1 MKPATADTET
11 AAVRAAKSARDA
23 AEVALLQSVVTWSAA
38 HRVEHEV
45 VTEATFGE
53 SGVLLGGV
61 GCPLVSEFDVY
72 DLAATLGMSSEGG
85 CSYVARTLE
94 LRYRLPKAWEQVVA
108 LRVPVWKAFKVADAT
123 MGLCWE
129 AARYVDT
136 MLAPV
141 LHSCSF
147 AQIERTVAVAID
159 QHDPEEAERR
169 RVRAADGRRF
179 DVHLGNRGGGT
190 DGTVEVSGT
199 LDTADALDLEQ
210 AVRQGAKTLGDLGC
224 EEPLDVRRS
233 MAVGEMARNQLA
245 LDLSGDGDDSVDTQ
259 GGRGVTIYA
268 HTSAGQ
274 AHADVDNPG
283 AGTVLVSQL
292 LEWCTKPGVFV
303 KIVPVIDLNTDHTT
317 PAYVPTPTQV
327 RQVRLRDQTC
337 VFSYCTK
344 PAERCD
350 LDHRVPFD
358 KAHPDQGGPTASSNL
373 TSLCRRHHRAKT
385 FSTWSYDSPS
395 PGAYEWTSPTG
406 ARFTVTRG
414 QPHGRLPITNPLD
427 PPDPDP
433 PPDPAPGAA

>member
-1 MKPATADTET
+1 MPETTTATALT
-11 AAVRAAKSARDA
+11 AVLDARTARAA
-23 AEVALLQSVVTWSAA
+23 AEVVELQAVVGWAAA

-72 DLAATLGMSSEGG
+72 DLAASLGMSSEGG
-85 CSYVARTLE
+85 CGFVARTLE
-94 LRYRLPKAWEQVVA
+94 LRYRLTRIWEQVVA

-129 AARYVDT
+129 AARYVDQ

-159 QHDPEEAERR
+159 LHDPEEAERR

-179 DVHLGNRGGGT
+179 DVHLGRGGST

-210 AVRQGAKTLGDLGC
+210 AVKKGAKTLGDLGC
-224 EEPLDVRRS
+224 EEPLEVRRS
-233 MAVGEMARNQLA
+233 MAVGEMARNQLT
-245 LDLSGDGDDSVDTQ
+245 LDLSGAETDG

-268 HTSAGQ
+268 HLSPGQ

-303 KIVPVIDLNTDHTT
+303 KIQPVIDLNTDHTT

-337 VFSYCTK
+337 VFPYCTK

-350 LDHRVPFD
+350 LDHRVPHD

-373 TSLCRRHHRAKT
+373 APLCRRHHRAKT
-385 FSTWSYDSPS
+385 FSTWSYDSPT
-395 PGAYEWTSPTG
+395 PGTYEWSSPTG

-414 QPHGRLPITNPLD
+414 RPHGRLPVTTPL
-427 PPDPDP
+427 DPDP
-433 PPDPAPGAA
+433 PPDPPPGAV

>member
-1 MKPATADTET
+1 MGTATADTET

-23 AEVALLQSVVTWSAA
+23 AEVALLQSVVTWSVA
-38 HRVEHEV
+38 HRVEGAV
-45 VTEATFGE
+45 VDDLTFGVD
-53 SGVLLGGV
+53 GVLLGGV

-72 DLAATLGMSSEGG
+72 DLAASSGMSSEGG
-85 CSYVARTLE
+85 CAYVARTLE
-94 LRYRLPKAWEQVVA
+94 LRYRLTRVWEQVVA
-108 LRVPVWKAFKVADAT
+108 LRVPVWKAFRVADAT

-129 AARYVDT
+129 AVRYVDQ

-141 LHSCSF
+141 LQSCSF

-159 QHDPEEAERR
+159 LHDPEEAERR

-179 DVHLGNRGGGT
+179 DVHLGGSGGST

-210 AVRQGAKTLGDLGC
+210 AVRRGAKALGDLGC
-224 EEPLDVRRS
+224 EEPLEVRRS
-233 MAVGEMARNQLA
+233 MAVGEMARHQLT
-245 LDLSGDGDDSVDTQ
+245 LDLPGAETDG

-268 HTSAGQ
+268 HLSPGQ

-337 VFSYCTK
+337 VFPYCTK

-350 LDHRVPFD
+350 LDHRVPYD

-373 TSLCRRHHRAKT
+373 SPLCRRHHRAKT
-385 FSTWSYDSPS
+385 FSTWSYDSPA
-395 PGAYEWTSPTG
+395 PGVYQWTSPTG

-414 QPHGRLPITNPLD
+414 RPHGRQPVTTPL
-427 PPDPDP
+427 DPDP
-433 PPDPAPGAA
+433 PPGTT